1 MELDT
6 SVLEKKQS
14 TTTTMA
20 DMYGYSV
27 FSKDFQQK
35 LEIEKEKQKKE
46 RDYYLD
52 CVFVNEPEDGVD
64 QAFKQ
69 VITAETAVIVK
80 EDFTAD
86 STKETTAM
94 EMIGFTILG
103 ALLAGVVWMLIEK
116 VRKGKKSS

>member
-20 DMYGYSV
+20 DRYGYSV
-27 FSKDFQQK
+27 FSKDFQLK
-35 LEIEKEKQKKE
+35 LEIEKEKEKKE
-46 RDYYLD
+46 RDHYLD
-52 CVFVNEPEDGVD
+52 CVLANEPEDKVD

-69 VITAETAVIVK
+69 VITAETAVIIK

-103 ALLAGVVWMLIEK
+103 ALLAGGVWMLIEK